1 MRPTPPWS
9 WPLERSPR
17 REGIDISAILADWD
31 DKQAL
36 DILRGCAHAVGPE
49 GKVLLAEVHL
59 TPPAGAADP
68 EDSGIALWLEA
79 NMGNPDRTV
88 EDLVALGKA
97 AGLEVTREPQ
107 STGLR
112 SLIEWNVPR

>member
-1 MRPTPPWS
+1 
-9 WPLERSPR
+9 
-17 REGIDISAILADWD
+17 
-31 DKQAL
+31 
-36 DILRGCAHAVGPE
+36 
-49 GKVLLAEVHL
+49 
-59 TPPAGAADP
+59 
-68 EDSGIALWLEA
+68 
-79 NMGNPDRTV
+79 MGNPDRTV